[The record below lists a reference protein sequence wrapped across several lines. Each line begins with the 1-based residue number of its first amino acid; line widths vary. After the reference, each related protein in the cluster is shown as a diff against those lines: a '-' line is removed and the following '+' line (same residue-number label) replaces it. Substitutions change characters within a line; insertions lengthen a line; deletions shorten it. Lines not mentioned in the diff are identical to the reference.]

1 MGTKEWLTAIGA
13 LSLSLNSSSQAQ
25 QPDTETRAGVAS
37 AVNTTASGVMGGATR
52 TLFIG
57 NDVFR
62 DEHIATDANGRAQL
76 LFLDQSAVTVGP
88 NAQIIIDRFVY
99 DPKTRLGT
107 LSVQA
112 SQGLLRFVGGDL
124 SKQQDV
130 VVRTPTML
138 IGIRGGISLINVDQ
152 NGGTQAIF
160 MFGNQLTATATQG
173 GQTVVIN
180 RPGFGVTSAPGQPL
194 SEPARVSATQISNLL
209 AQLEAP
215 TPAGAT
221 PTGLG
226 PGPTPAQIAP
236 DRTLNQLRAF
246 SGAIELYDLGTGIT
260 RQSTQQGQRRNL
272 SQS

>member
-1 MGTKEWLTAIGA
+1 VGTKEWLTAIGA

-25 QPDTETRAGVAS
+25 QPDAETRAGVAA
-37 AVNTTASGVMGGATR
+37 AVNTNASGTIESATR

-62 DEHIATDANGRAQL
+62 DEHISTDANGRAQL
-76 LFLDQSAVTVGP
+76 LFLDQSAITVGP
-88 NAQIIIDRFVY
+88 NAQVVIDRFVY

-173 GQTVVIN
+173 GQAVVIN

-194 SEPARVSATQISNLL
+194 SAPERVSATQISALL
-209 AQLEAP
+209 GQLEAP
-215 TPAGAT
+215 TPPGALA
-221 PTGLG
+221 TGLG
-226 PGPTPAQIAP
+226 PGPTPGQIAP
-236 DRTLNQLRAF
+236 DRTLKQLRDF
-246 SGAIELYDLGTGIT
+246 TGAIELYDLGTGIT
-260 RQSTQQGQRRNL
+260 RQSTQGAQRHNVN
-272 SQS
+272 QS